1 MSVNIDLRKKT
12 PFFRAAR
19 YVVYS
24 FFQLAY
30 RPKVEGLE
38 KVPMYDGIIVASNH
52 LSNLDPPLIGICL
65 PRYIRFMAK
74 IELFRV
80 PILGHLFRA
89 LGAFPIHRGKVDKQA
104 IRTAIDVVR
113 TGGCLVMFPEG
124 HRSKTGELGPFA
136 PGVAVIAR
144 KSGGYIVPA
153 AICGPYRLF
162 RSITVRFG
170 EPVAV
175 DSVPADQ
182 LMDLVRARIKA
193 LLEESGTIS

>member
-1 MSVNIDLRKKT
+1 MSGNVDLRKKT

-24 FFQLAY
+24 FFQLTY

-38 KVPMYDGIIVASNH
+38 NVPMYDGIIVASNH

-65 PRYIRFMAK
+65 PRYIRFMGK

-80 PILGHLFRA
+80 PVLGPLFRA

-104 IRTAIDVVR
+104 IRTAIDIVR
-113 TGGCLVMFPEG
+113 TGGCIVMFPEG

-136 PGVAVIAR
+136 SGVAVIAR
-144 KSGGYIVPA
+144 KSGGYIVPT
-153 AICGPYRLF
+153 AICGPYRVF
-162 RSITVRFG
+162 RPLTVRFG
-170 EPVAV
+170 EPISV
-175 DSVPADQ
+175 DSVPTDQ
-182 LMDLVRARIKA
+182 LMGLVRERIQT
-193 LLEESGTIS
+193 LLRESGTIS